1 MSSRLDRLL
10 NNYTNHIS
18 VPWQKGLAGVQ
29 KVIFVVYDI
38 ADELRFRAH
47 LTEFS
52 ILLSGMKSLVIEDLV
67 L

>member
-1 MSSRLDRLL
+1 MVTYL
-10 NNYTNHIS
+10 
-18 VPWQKGLAGVQ
+18 PWQKGLAGVQ
-29 KVIFVVYDI
+29 KVIFVVYDK

-52 ILLSGMKSLVIEDLV
+52 ILLSGVKSLVIEDLV